1 LHNKVGKK
9 EFRKSLRTNMT
20 QPENMFWQ
28 AVRSRNLGVKF
39 RRQHSIGAY
48 VVDFYCAE
56 CGLVIEID
64 GDSHFSAEGMKYDEE
79 RSNYLRAARLE
90 IVRYSN
96 IEVMQQLNAVI
107 DDLLQRV
114 SERKKKSRFQR
125 QTSPQPSP

>member
-1 LHNKVGKK
+1 
-9 EFRKSLRTNMT
+9 MT

-114 SERKKKSRFQR
+114 SERKKKARFQR